1 MEQNSVQ
8 PNSDP
13 RIRLGKFA
21 HESTAGRGIF
31 AGETAVLAGRWVQKS
46 HAPSDRC
53 CNQFRSLAVSCDAVY
68 GRSFQLSQLWV
79 ELCSGRV
86 RLCETFATEQRYY
99 AVIERIPASHRT
111 AIRAR
116 SLDILTRVLLG
127 ENQKVIAVDLGLAR
141 STITANMQVGLRIMG
156 VRGKAHRAPMLLTMA
171 AFSAH
176 RSGGAS
182 GRRSQLTTS
191 EPGEPLSIVS
201 VWRPDLDFPVP
212 LSNAERIVLQALAA
226 GFSHAEIS
234 TLRATSPRTIA
245 NQIAAAFRKLGVSG
259 RGELL
264 KLLVTH
270 CLQAQSNEHDER
282 IGLLDARIHGGVSA
296 GAA

>member
-13 RIRLGKFA
+13 RIRLGELA
-21 HESTAGRGIF
+21 HESASARGIF
-31 AGETAVLAGRWVQKS
+31 AGETAVLAAWCPPES
-46 HAPSDRC
+46 DLPSDRWRD
-53 CNQFRSLAVSCDAVY
+53 QLRSLAVSCDAVY
-68 GRSFQLSQLWV
+68 GRSFQLSQLWF
-79 ELCSGRV
+79 ELCSGRM
-86 RLCETFATEQRYY
+86 RLRETFATEQRYY
-99 AVIERIPASHRT
+99 AVIERIPAGHRT

-127 ENQKVIAVDLGLAR
+127 ENQKVIAVDLSLAR

-156 VRGKAHRAPMLLTMA
+156 VRGKAHRAPMLLTIA

-176 RSGGAS
+176 RSGGAT
-182 GRRSQLTTS
+182 GRRSQLATS

-201 VWRPDLDFPVP
+201 VRRPDLDFPVP

-264 KLLVTH
+264 KQLVTH
-270 CLQAQSNEHDER
+270 CLQAQSKEHDER
-282 IGLLDARIHGGVSA
+282 IGLLDARIHGEASA